1 MYHRC
6 SAMPIFRLESPVCR
20 LDAPAFFVYAAFLL
34 QGKKG
39 RCDMKIT
46 VYYEDKNHPTT
57 IDVPDED
64 CEIWIEDDYQ
74 RRLSTAEDKS
84 SVSRR
89 TAQEIMDED
98 YNKPTFNS
106 HQKETRRHVS
116 LDALDPRGD
125 TLVGSSNVEA
135 AVCKE
140 DYSDLHR
147 AISRLRP
154 KQRDLIKKVF
164 WDDIKQVEAARAEG
178 VSEAAIA
185 QRMVVIYKRLKKFLT
200 EEK

>member
-1 MYHRC
+1 
-6 SAMPIFRLESPVCR
+6 
-20 LDAPAFFVYAAFLL
+20 
-34 QGKKG
+34 
-39 RCDMKIT
+39 MKIT

-74 RRLSTAEDKS
+74 RRLSAAEDKS
-84 SVSRR
+84 SVTRR

-106 HQKETRRHVS
+106 HQRETRRHVS
-116 LDALDPRGD
+116 LDALDPCGD
-125 TLVGSSNVEA
+125 TLVGSSDVEA
-135 AVCKE
+135 SVCEE

-147 AISRLRP
+147 AISRLKP

-164 WDDIKQVEAARAEG
+164 WEDIKQVEVAKAEG

-185 QRMVVIYKRLKKFLT
+185 QRMAVIYKRLKKFLT

>member
-1 MYHRC
+1 
-6 SAMPIFRLESPVCR
+6 
-20 LDAPAFFVYAAFLL
+20 
-34 QGKKG
+34 
-39 RCDMKIT
+39 MKIT

-57 IDVPDED
+57 IDVPDAD
-64 CEIWIEDDYQ
+64 CQIWIEDDYR
-74 RRLSTAEDKS
+74 RRLSAAEDKS
-84 SVSRR
+84 SVTRR

-106 HQKETRRHVS
+106 HQRETRRHVS

-125 TLVGSSNVEA
+125 TLIGSRDVESD
-135 AVCKE
+135 VFKE
-140 DYSDLHR
+140 HYADLRR
-147 AISRLRP
+147 AISQLKP

-164 WDDIKQVEAARAEG
+164 WEDVKQVEIAKAEG

-185 QRMVVIYKRLKKFLT
+185 QRMAVIYKRLKKFLT

>member
-1 MYHRC
+1 
-6 SAMPIFRLESPVCR
+6 
-20 LDAPAFFVYAAFLL
+20 
-34 QGKKG
+34 
-39 RCDMKIT
+39 MKIT

-64 CEIWIEDDYQ
+64 CEIWIEDDYR
-74 RRLSTAEDKS
+74 RRLSAAEDKS
-84 SVSRR
+84 SVTRR

-106 HQKETRRHVS
+106 HQRETRRHMS
-116 LDALDPRGD
+116 LDALDPLGD
-125 TLVGSSNVEA
+125 TLVGSSDVES

-140 DYSDLHR
+140 DYADLHR
-147 AISRLRP
+147 AISRLKP

-164 WDDIKQVEAARAEG
+164 WEDIKQVEVAKAQG
-178 VSEAAIA
+178 VSESAIA
-185 QRMVVIYKRLKKFLT
+185 QRMAVVYARLKKLLT

>member
-1 MYHRC
+1 
-6 SAMPIFRLESPVCR
+6 
-20 LDAPAFFVYAAFLL
+20 
-34 QGKKG
+34 
-39 RCDMKIT
+39 MKIT

-74 RRLSTAEDKS
+74 RRLSAAEDKS
-84 SVSRR
+84 SVIRR

-106 HQKETRRHVS
+106 NQRETRRHVS
-116 LDALDPRGD
+116 LNAFDPCGD
-125 TLVGSSNVEA
+125 TLVGAEDVANE
-135 AVCKE
+135 VCRE
-140 DYSDLHR
+140 DYSDLR
-147 AISRLRP
+147 CAISRLKP

-164 WDDIKQVEAARAEG
+164 WENIKQNEIAKVES

-185 QRMVVIYKRLKKFLT
+185 QRMAVIYKHLKEFLN
-200 EEK
+200 E